1 MHAHCLGYLFLTS
14 CSVAAVK
21 HNPSCTGCNLGPSE
35 RIHRN
40 LLALRSSLANT
51 QVKVNLTI
59 LNYSIVLLLQ
69 DLNLLIKLV
78 EFNLTCS
85 KMDPSKG
92 RGRGESPQPVE
103 GAPRGS
109 RQQSGVQVLQIA
121 ERRSSSESG
130 GETEPAIRGRGGFR
144 SNGGDLRTIPDNIVQ
159 VHADSSAKGQSCDL
173 LANFVKIQP
182 MKEREVFQYRV
193 DFSPNVESVRFRR
206 KLLLLA
212 VTGHIQ
218 KEDITYDS
226 ASDARSS
233 RALPSNPFEKSLD
246 HPLEE
251 GVKVKVIIK
260 KVGKIDWSSHEMIRL
275 YNMNMKKFLRD
286 LKFFQV
292 SATGAFVHASFKEMI
307 SQNSIAMVRG
317 FKTACALHES
327 SQILI
332 NLESVHKLIQIKNVL
347 QEIGVIVQNAQRVRQ
362 DANSAVKNK
371 LIGKLV
377 VPSYNHRTYRI
388 EDVNFDLNPQSTF
401 PDRATNRDL
410 RYVDYFANRY
420 NQRIHDLRQ
429 PLLLVSDNSRRREAQ
444 NEGGD
449 IYLVPELCN
458 LAGLTD
464 EQRVDNRLKMELIKS
479 SQVAP
484 QKRVEQ
490 AREFLSMLHNN
501 ATVKASLESWGY
513 SIDRNILQI
522 RGRILPTEQVGAGAT
537 ATANYNTW
545 PKVDLA
551 ASFDRLVCNDKLAVV
566 PSFPILAIVI
576 TKVDANNEQQ
586 IMSRLRPGITRV
598 GLAPGDVKIIRIR
611 EGDSAHH
618 YCSYLRQIPDSCTAA
633 IVILN
638 RQNKERYDAVK
649 KVASVEKGLITQVVT
664 ARLMLDERKAA
675 SAAVKIG
682 IQIAAKIGG
691 EPWHVF
697 MPLAAVMVCGY
708 DTYHDTANRGRSF
721 GAFVAS
727 TNRKLSRWFSKA
739 DTHDKIDEL
748 SVNLAANMEKALQN
762 YKSINGSFPERV
774 ILYRDG
780 VSDGQL
786 EHVFKVELDKLR
798 KVVEGIKGENI
809 KLTVVIVNKR
819 IGARFYRKSGD
830 GFINPPPGTVIDD
843 VVTRQNRYDFYL
855 VSQSTRNG
863 TINPTYYNIIYDRS
877 GISPDKHQTL
887 AFKLCFLYYNWTG
900 TVRVPAPCQYA
911 HKLAYLCGEHLHSL
925 PNANLD
931 DRLHFL

>member
-1 MHAHCLGYLFLTS
+1 
-14 CSVAAVK
+14 
-21 HNPSCTGCNLGPSE
+21 
-35 RIHRN
+35 
-40 LLALRSSLANT
+40 
-51 QVKVNLTI
+51 
-59 LNYSIVLLLQ
+59 
-69 DLNLLIKLV
+69 
-78 EFNLTCS
+78 
-85 KMDPSKG
+85 MDPSQG
-92 RGRGESPQPVE
+92 RGRGESPQPSSDR
-103 GAPRGS
+103 PRGS
-109 RQQSGVQVLQIA
+109 RQQSGAPVLQIS

-159 VHADSSAKGQSCDL
+159 VHADANAKGQSCDL
-173 LANFVKIQP
+173 LANFVRIQP
-182 MKEREVFQYRV
+182 MKERDVYQYRV
-193 DFSPNVESVRFRR
+193 DFSPNVESVKLRR
-206 KLLLLA
+206 KLLLQA

-233 RALPSNPFEKSLD
+233 RALPSNPFEITLD
-246 HPLEE
+246 HPIES
-251 GVKVKVIIK
+251 GASVKVIIK
-260 KVGKIDWSSHEMIRL
+260 MVGKIDWSSHEMIRL

-292 SATGAFVHASFKEMI
+292 SATGAFVHANFKEMI
-307 SQNSIAMVRG
+307 AQNTIAMVRG
-317 FKTACALHES
+317 FKTACALHEA

-347 QEIGVIVQNAQRVRQ
+347 QEIGIIVQNAQRSRQ
-362 DANSAVKNK
+362 DANAAVKNK

-377 VPSYNHRTYRI
+377 VPAYNHRTYRI
-388 EDVNFDLNPQSTF
+388 EDVNFDLNPNSTF
-401 PDRATNRDL
+401 PDSANNRDI
-410 RYVDYFANRY
+410 RYVDYFQNRY
-420 NQRIHDLRQ
+420 SRRIQDLRQ
-429 PLLLVSDNSRRREAQ
+429 PLLLVSDNSKRRDAQ
-444 NEGGD
+444 ADGGD

-464 EQRVDNRLKMELIKS
+464 EQRVDNRLKMDLIRS
-479 SQVAP
+479 SQVEP
-484 QKRVEQ
+484 RKRVEQ
-490 AREFLSMLHNN
+490 AREFLSMLHSNT
-501 ATVKASLESWGY
+501 TVRAGLESWGY
-513 SIDRNILQI
+513 SIDRSILQI
-522 RGRILPTEQVGAGAT
+522 KGRILPTEQIGCGPT
-537 ATANYNTW
+537 ASANHNNW
-545 PKVDLA
+545 PKVDFA
-551 ASFDRLVCNDKLAVV
+551 ASFDRQVTNEKLAVI
-566 PSFPILAIVI
+566 PSFPCLAVVI
-576 TKVDANNEQQ
+576 TKMDAQNEPA
-586 IMSRLRPGITRV
+586 IVNKLKAGILKV
-598 GLAPGDVKIIRIR
+598 GLSPGDVKFIRIR

-618 YCSYLRQIPDSCTAA
+618 YCTYLRQIPDSCTAA

-664 ARLMLDERKAA
+664 ARLMLDERKAN

-682 IQIAAKIGG
+682 IQIAAKVGG
-691 EPWHVF
+691 EPWHIF
-697 MPLAAVMVCGY
+697 LPLSAIMICGY

-727 TNRKLSRWFSKA
+727 TNRRLSRWYSKA

-748 SVNLAANMEKALQN
+748 SVNLAENMDKALKN
-762 YKSINGSFPERV
+762 YKRINGSYPERV
-774 ILYRDG
+774 VLYRDG

-798 KVVEGIKGENI
+798 KVVEGIKEMSI
-809 KLTVVIVNKR
+809 KLTFVVVNKR
-819 IGARFYRKSGD
+819 IGARFYMKSGD

-855 VSQSTRNG
+855 ISQSTRNG
-863 TINPTYYNIIYDRS
+863 TINPTYYNIIYDKS

-911 HKLAYLCGEHLHSL
+911 HKLAYLCGEHLHAL